1 LAHADETY
9 ASEAILADR
18 AIAQRRHLLEELG
31 RTRNGCVPGVGATV
45 VGLSTADALGAVVS
59 TVQVRL
65 AGVESVLPWASVVL
79 TTKVCCPLAR
89 LS

>member
-1 LAHADETY
+1 
-9 ASEAILADR
+9 
-18 AIAQRRHLLEELG
+18 
-31 RTRNGCVPGVGATV
+31 
-45 VGLSTADALGAVVS
+45 VS